1 MMSLKLTNGEYF
13 EYNSALE
20 LRDYLN
26 YLFYIQENNRS
37 EWNRTDNIV
46 GIQPQMESSIKEK
59 YTKHIRNQN
68 VVPVVEY
75 VFNANTFLK

>member
-1 MMSLKLTNGEYF
+1 MSLNLTNGEYF

-20 LRDYLN
+20 LSDYLN

-46 GIQPQMESSIKEK
+46 GIQPHLESSIKEK